1 MHSYWISVCACLNF
15 RTSNQIEF
23 ENYKLE
29 RKTENKKEK
38 GRAGLAWVVFISTQ
52 IRPFLFGF
60 TWWAEFTHVDPLL
73 PFSAVTDEWAPQP
86 LPLARTSG
94 RHRCCACVPSASHYC
109 SHMRLDPLAGGA
121 RRPVAP
127 AVVLQLTPMRGP
139 ACSALYPRG
148 LAMSRSQRN
157 EILAESFALAV
168 TNRLKFA
175 QIFAPPNTPWAALLV
190 SIQTEP
196 CLLVLDDH

>member
-1 MHSYWISVCACLNF
+1 MHSCWISVCACLNF

-23 ENYKLE
+23 ENFKLE
-29 RKTENKKEK
+29 RQTENKKEK
-38 GRAGLAWVVFISTQ
+38 GRAGLAWAVFISAQ

-60 TWWAEFTHVDPLL
+60 TWWAEFTHVGPLL

-109 SHMRLDPLAGGA
+109 SDTRLDPLAGGA

-127 AVVLQLTPMRGP
+127 AVVLQLTPTRGP
-139 ACSALYPRG
+139 ACSALHPRHEQQIPTEQDIG
-148 LAMSRSQRN
+148 GIFHARCNKSFEVRLDFCPTEYTLGRSPR
-157 EILAESFALAV
+157 IHI
-168 TNRLKFA
+168 NRTL
-175 QIFAPPNTPWAALLV
+175 PP
-190 SIQTEP
+190 
-196 CLLVLDDH
+196 